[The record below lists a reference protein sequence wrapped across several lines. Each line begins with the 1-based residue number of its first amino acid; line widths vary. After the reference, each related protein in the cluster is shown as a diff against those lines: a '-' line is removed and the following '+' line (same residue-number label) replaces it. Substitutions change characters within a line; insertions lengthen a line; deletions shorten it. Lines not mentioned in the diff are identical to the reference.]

1 MWTYILGPLLAL
13 LPERWRRMLFAD
25 APVNWPRAGTISGLA
40 EAMGCLLAL
49 IGWFLYAIQHF
60 VNQQMDVTI
69 AATKGG
75 PGEGAAFGMG
85 AAALITF
92 AVHPLTWVL
101 AYFSIEGTLR
111 AFAAWTSDEVA
122 GTLPLVLADRIFAGA
137 KRRAYERRV
146 PLVPDVATLGG
157 EKDPWHLRVESCRPK
172 PTWKYPLTIRFNG
185 SYYQIARQTS
195 GGQAGEAAE
204 GGTPQRPHVYLLR
217 RPPAGEAYRGV
228 AEFDPEAVLRV
239 EEEPPQFLLRAFR
252 NVVEQRRLAKLPLVP
267 DTVER
272 GDGSQGWHLKVESCR
287 PKPMWTPSR
296 TIRFEDALYRVEGSY
311 AGSAARP
318 FGYRLC
324 ILPPNEA
331 ARGVLDYSSDEIPQ
345 EKPRV

>member
-1 MWTYILGPLLAL
+1 MWTYVLGPLLAL
-13 LPERWRRMLFAD
+13 LPERWRRTLFAD
-25 APVNWPRAGTISGLA
+25 IPVNWPHAGAISGLA
-40 EAMGCLLAL
+40 EAIGCLLAL
-49 IGWFLYAIQHF
+49 AGWYLYAIQHF
-60 VNQQMDVTI
+60 VDQQMDVTI
-69 AATKGG
+69 AATKGV

-92 AVHPLTWVL
+92 AVHPLTWAL

-122 GTLPLVLADRIFAGA
+122 GTLPLVLADRIFAGT

-157 EKDPWHLRVESCRPK
+157 EKDPWDLRVESCRPK

-185 SYYQIARQTS
+185 AYFQV
-195 GGQAGEAAE
+195 AGEAAE

-228 AEFDPEAVLRV
+228 GEYDPEEVLRV
-239 EEEPPQFLLRAFR
+239 EEEPPHFLASFFR
-252 NVVEQRRLAKLPLVP
+252 GALEQRRLAKLPLVP

-287 PKPMWTPSR
+287 PKPMWTPAR
-296 TIRFEDALYRVEGSY
+296 TIRFEDTLYRVDGDY
-311 AGSAARP
+311 QGSAARP
-318 FGYRLC
+318 FGFRLC
-324 ILPPNEA
+324 FLPPNEA
-331 ARGVLDYSSDEIPQ
+331 ARGVLDYSPDEILQ
-345 EKPRV
+345 EKPRA